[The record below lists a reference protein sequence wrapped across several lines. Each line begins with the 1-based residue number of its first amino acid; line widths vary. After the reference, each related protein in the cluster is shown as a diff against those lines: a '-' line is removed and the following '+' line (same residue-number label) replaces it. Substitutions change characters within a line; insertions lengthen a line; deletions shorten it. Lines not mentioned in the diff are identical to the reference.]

1 MREFFYKNWWL
12 YYLILFLLIGWLIY
26 SLLWYPICVN
36 SFSSSN
42 NGDQITTLDSS
53 QNIMCNSQVK
63 SGGKGETITIHELG
77 NRSGIVNIQYDMEN
91 IPDKMD
97 VYYNGNLV
105 TTTRTLV
112 SYNGFLSFKYNALNG
127 NPTKCKVVLSAPEDG
142 TSWQYLLNCP
152 E

>member
-1 MREFFYKNWWL
+1 
-12 YYLILFLLIGWLIY
+12 
-26 SLLWYPICVN
+26 
-36 SFSSSN
+36 
-42 NGDQITTLDSS
+42 
-53 QNIMCNSQVK
+53 VK